1 MKNYGLLNCI
11 IFRNGKT
18 VHYRK
23 EMVKMKKLL
32 CTLFA
37 AAVVAAMSAVTA
49 FAEDNLVFV
58 KTTPAPNE
66 FTEFAKNVFD
76 ESQDVLVGVG
86 LTEAEAKS
94 AVLGNSFVIK
104 DVDDTDEN
112 NYQFPIFCSGK
123 TKAVLTVSDLELE
136 NSKYKYFF
144 EISQSDIMKNLND
157 LTTSPADPAEIYI
170 SGGFVFAVTNDEFTL
185 LEAPN
190 GYKKEEMEKAK
201 AKIENISSGEDSL
214 DEEYVINV
222 YGCSKT
228 GWITVDGSKYF
239 IKKNCTLAIGNL
251 VIGSKRYKFGEDG
264 KYLGTF
270 TGFVQSGGKR
280 SYYKD
285 GVKQTGDFT
294 VNGKPYRT
302 DKNGNILTDEKPVYI
317 KTAPVPKEAA
327 AYAND
332 IFEHLGTYDLTS
344 IGLTK
349 AEAKS
354 AKLGSPFVITS
365 LSSNGKPVD
374 TAECYYCPIMCGGEA
389 KAFLIV
395 HKDDDG
401 KFGWQLGI
409 EGIEEK
415 FNSLD
420 TSHDDPAEI
429 YYVDEICIAV
439 TNNGMTVL
447 SGVSNYDA
455 SPQTAALEKLRSKNT
470 FGDFVI
476 NVYGNSRVS
485 V

>member
-1 MKNYGLLNCI
+1 
-11 IFRNGKT
+11 
-18 VHYRK
+18 
-23 EMVKMKKLL
+23 MKKLL

-49 FAEDNLVFV
+49 FAEDNLIFI
-58 KTTPAPNE
+58 KTAPTPKE
-66 FTEFAKNVFD
+66 ITEFAEKEFKENPHMAYIL
-76 ESQDVLVGVG
+76 ESIG
-86 LTEAEAKS
+86 LTEEQQKTAQ
-94 AVLGNSFVIK
+94 LGSPIVVKRIYEE
-104 DVDDTDEN
+104 DDDFTS
-112 NYQFPIFCSGK
+112 YSFPIICSGK
-123 TKAVLTVSDLELE
+123 FAAFIHFSDT
-136 NSKYKYFF
+136 NSGFSAGKTGYEDK
-144 EISQSDIMKNLND
+144 LNK
-157 LTTSPADPAEIYI
+157 LVTSPAMPAEIYAECDKADTI
-170 SGGFVFAVTNDEFTL
+170 FAAVGDEVIILRNMFNEDKSEQI
-185 LEAPN
+185 EAI
-190 GYKKEEMEKAK
+190 KKLR
-201 AKIENISSGEDSL
+201 SEDNL

-222 YGCSKT
+222 YGYSKT

-239 IKKNCTLAIGNL
+239 IKKNGTLATGNL
-251 VIGSKRYKFGEDG
+251 VIGSKRYRFDENG

-270 TGFVQSGGKR
+270 TGFVRSGGKR
-280 SYYKD
+280 CYYKD
-285 GVKQTGDFT
+285 GVKQTGHFT
-294 VNGKPYRT
+294 VNGKPYRA
-302 DKNGNILTDEKPVYI
+302 DKNGNILTDDKPVYI
-317 KTAPVPKEAA
+317 KTAPVPEEAA
-327 AYAND
+327 AYAKD

-344 IGLTK
+344 IGLEK
-349 AEAKS
+349 SEAKS

-389 KAFLIV
+389 KAFLIIS
-395 HKDDDG
+395 KQDNG

-439 TNNGMTVL
+439 TNSGMTVL

>member
-1 MKNYGLLNCI
+1 
-11 IFRNGKT
+11 
-18 VHYRK
+18 
-23 EMVKMKKLL
+23 MKKLL

-49 FAEDNLVFV
+49 FAEDNLIFI
-58 KTTPAPNE
+58 KTAPTPSK
-66 FTEFAKNVFD
+66 FTEYAKNVFD
-76 ESQDVLVGVG
+76 ESDDRLVGVG

-104 DVDDTDEN
+104 DVNDTNEN
-112 NYQFPIFCSGK
+112 NYQFPIFCNGK
-123 TKAVLTVSDLELE
+123 AKAVWSVSDLELE

-144 EISQSDIMKNLND
+144 GISQSDIMKNLND

-190 GYKKEEMEKAK
+190 GYKKDKMEKAM
-201 AKIENISSGEDSL
+201 AKIESIRSGEKNL

-228 GWITVDGSKYF
+228 GWITVDGSKYY
-239 IKKNCTLAIGNL
+239 IRKNGTLATENITIGD
-251 VIGSKRYKFGEDG
+251 KRYKFGEDG

-270 TGFVQSGGKR
+270 TGFVSSGGKR

-294 VNGKPYRT
+294 VNGKYFRA
-302 DKNGNILTDEKPVYI
+302 DKNGNIFIEPVYI
-317 KTAPVPKEAA
+317 KPTPVPEEAIA
-327 AYAND
+327 FAND
-332 IFEHLGTYDLTS
+332 IFENLGTYDLTS

-365 LSSNGKPVD
+365 LSSDGKPVD
-374 TAECYYCPIMCGGEA
+374 AIECYYCPILCSGET

-395 HKDDDG
+395 HKDDNG

-409 EGIEEK
+409 DGIEEK
-415 FNSLD
+415 FNNLN
-420 TSHDDPAEI
+420 TSYGDPAEI
-429 YYVDEICIAV
+429 YFVDDICIAA
-439 TNNGMTVL
+439 TNVSITVL

-455 SPQTAALEKLRSKNT
+455 SPQTAALEKFRNKNT
-470 FGDFVI
+470 SEDFVI
-476 NVYGNSRVS
+476 NVYGNSKVS
-485 V
+485 A